1 MVDCSCV
8 ELSTPPGFVEC
19 HECAALIQITA
30 DLVRQ
35 QEQLVKEYAAFC
47 TATGMEPAY
56 CPACGVYRPLRADG
70 TRPPC
75 GLCNEGPPPGRVLH
89 YLGSTEVVG
98 PWGVER

>member
-1 MVDCSCV
+1 
-8 ELSTPPGFVEC
+8 
-19 HECAALIQITA
+19 
-30 DLVRQ
+30 
-35 QEQLVKEYAAFC
+35 
-47 TATGMEPAY
+47 MEPAY

-98 PWGVER
+98 PWGGER